1 MHLFESGISQPF
13 QGLSVGFQK
22 EINLTI
28 KRIILPSVCLASLL
42 LSGISVWGSSGECR
56 GSTVLEKRRRQ
67 SKVHCKAPSPKGGER
82 GEGSEQ
88 QH

>member
-28 KRIILPSVCLASLL
+28 NRIILPSVCLASLL
-42 LSGISVWGSSGECR
+42 LSGISVWGSSGEYR
-56 GSTVLEKRRRQ
+56 GSTVLEKRRQ
-67 SKVHCKAPSPKGGER
+67 SKVHCKAPSPKGGGR